1 MSYLN
6 AMSMIRTL
14 DEAYTLSESYSH
26 DEYLN
31 DMLMIENAMYRDI
44 NKIADESS
52 IDSIKALTEGVYI
65 DPTDIKSVV
74 ALTESIEAE
83 ATDKAQN
90 KTIKRLYSEYQHT
103 HKCISETLD
112 FISDNKKDIEN
123 TTISTNYEHYNGK
136 CIKLDNVT
144 TYDKLLKKFTTG
156 KEFIDNITNIDTWR
170 GAKVTVPA
178 DDVNK
183 KKDILMKNITLL
195 DAFIEKQH
203 KNSVKQLDKL
213 SPSKMVEFAS
223 NERKMYSNAIKY
235 CLDTKELLKKFIT
248 RV

>member
-44 NKIADESS
+44 NKVADESS
-52 IDSIKALTEGVYI
+52 IESIKALTEGVDI
-65 DPTDIKSVV
+65 NPNDIKSVV

-83 ATDKAQN
+83 ANDKAQN
-90 KTIKRLYSEYQHT
+90 KTIKRLYSEYQHA
-103 HKCISETLD
+103 HKCINETLD
-112 FISDNKKDIEN
+112 FISVNKKDIEN

-136 CIKLDNVT
+136 CIKLGNIT
-144 TYDKLLKKFTTG
+144 TYNNLLKKFSTG
-156 KEFIDNITNIDTWR
+156 KEFMDGITNIDTWR
-170 GAKVTVPA
+170 GSKVTAPA
-178 DDVNK
+178 DDINK
-183 KKDILMKNITLL
+183 KKDILMKNISLL
-195 DAFIEKQH
+195 DTFIEKQH

-213 SPSKMVEFAS
+213 SPSEMVKFAS
-223 NERKMYSNAIKY
+223 NERKMYANAIKY
-235 CLDTKELLKKFIT
+235 CLDIKELLKKFIT

>member
-31 DMLMIENAMYRDI
+31 DMLMIENTMYQDI
-44 NKIADESS
+44 NKVADESS
-52 IDSIKALTEGVYI
+52 IDSIKALTEGVDI
-65 DPTDIKSVV
+65 NPDNIKSVI

-83 ATDKAQN
+83 ANDKAQN
-90 KTIKRLYSEYQHT
+90 KTIKRLYSEYQHA

-112 FISDNKKDIEN
+112 FIFTNKKDIEN

-136 CIKLDNVT
+136 CIKLGDIT
-144 TYDKLLKKFTTG
+144 TYSNLLKKFSTG
-156 KEFIDNITNIDTWR
+156 KEFMDGIANIDAWR
-170 GAKVTVPA
+170 GSKVTVPA
-178 DDVNK
+178 DDINK
-183 KKDILMKNITLL
+183 KKDILMKNISLL

-213 SPSKMVEFAS
+213 SPLEMVKFTS
-223 NERKMYSNAIKY
+223 NERKMYANAIKY
-235 CLDTKELLKKFIT
+235 CLDIKELLKKFIT